1 MPGRKI
7 LLVMF
12 CVLLAAGIAAAEVPR
27 LMNYQGVLT
36 NTDGIPTSGSH
47 DLTFRIYGDRGTG
60 ATVLWEEAHTAVE
73 IREGGFSVILG
84 SVAAMPDNLFA
95 SGELWLGVTV
105 DSDPEMAPR
114 TRITPVP
121 WALRAGV
128 ADVALRVSEETYPR
142 GFLTREDLSLPGR
155 LNDPANP
162 VDWSRLKGVPPWL
175 VEETTLPSDAILGKK
190 DPDKHDDKCK
200 KYGDNH
206 SLDAVDC
213 DPMDVV
219 YVNEEGN
226 VGIGT
231 HEPLCK
237 TEMVDGEMTARFGY
251 HEVPYPGIDAYS
263 GFRGAFGEG
272 TFGYLGRVLKEHDG
286 ERCYGAMGAAIG
298 RSIENIGVY
307 GIAYGGMLGN
317 YAGLFA
323 GDVYVRDG
331 KLTVSSGNPE
341 GSCLE
346 IRSTLSD
353 PVAAFGKIDFLNLYE
368 QTTGAIE
375 CYGPGQ
381 PLGNG
386 LHFRTGMENATRMV
400 IRNSGRVGI
409 GTETPGAKLMVAGGG
424 DHWSDGFIIVSNDG
438 EDAGIQIHNGGQVRH
453 HIFNDAFMNSR
464 LRIAPNGDFGSGGIT
479 ITQDGNVGVGHTLPF
494 RRLTVDGHTYIS
506 GNLALGSGNTTRRLV
521 VRGNILIESE
531 TTADPVL
538 ELGEGLDYAE
548 GFDVSAALHI
558 LPGTVLSI
566 DSENPGKLTVS
577 DVPYDT
583 KVAGIVAGGKGL
595 GSGVRLGVG
604 QFDYDVALAGR
615 VYCNVDATGGPI
627 RPGDLLTT
635 SATPGYATK
644 ATDYACAQGAILG
657 KAMESL
663 EAGEKGQI
671 LVLVTLQ

>member
-1 MPGRKI
+1 MPRYRVLLFLLC
-7 LLVMF
+7 LLVGIG
-12 CVLLAAGIAAAEVPR
+12 AASAEVPR

-36 NTDGIPTSGSH
+36 TAEGIPTSGSH
-47 DLTFRIYGDRGTG
+47 EMTFRIYAGSGGDAR
-60 ATVLWEEAHTAVE
+60 VLWEESHTAVE
-73 IREGGFSVILG
+73 VREGVFSVVLG
-84 SVAAMPDNLFA
+84 SVEPMPDDLFA
-95 SGELWLGVTV
+95 SGEIWLGVTV
-105 DSDPEMAPR
+105 GSDSEIAPR

-128 ADVALRVSEETYPR
+128 ADVALRVSEESYPR
-142 GFLTREDLSLPGR
+142 NFLTRDDLSLPGKI
-155 LNDPANP
+155 NDPTNP
-162 VDWSRLKGVPPWL
+162 VDWSRLKGVPQWL
-175 VEETTLPSDAILGKK
+175 IEEDALPADALLGKK
-190 DPDKHDDKCK
+190 DPTKHDDKCK

-219 YVNEEGN
+219 YVNDEGN

-251 HEVPYPGIDAYS
+251 HEVPYPGVDAYS
-263 GFRGAFGEG
+263 GFRGAYGSG
-272 TFGYLGRVLKEHDG
+272 TFGYLGRVLREHDG
-286 ERCYGAMGAAIG
+286 ERCYGVMGAAIG

-307 GIAYGGMLGN
+307 GIAYGGVLGN

-331 KLTVSSGNPE
+331 KLTVSSSNE
-341 GSCLE
+341 DGSILE
-346 IRSTLSD
+346 LRSTLSD
-353 PVAAFGKIDFLNLYE
+353 PVAAFGRINFLNLYE

-386 LHFRTGMENATRMV
+386 LHFKTGMENETRMV

-409 GTETPGAKLMVAGGG
+409 GTESPEAKLVVEGVG
-424 DHWSDGFIIVSNDG
+424 DSWHDGFIIVRNDG
-438 EDAGIQIHNGGQVRH
+438 EDAGIQIHNGSQVRH
-453 HIFNDAFMNSR
+453 HIYNDAFMNSR
-464 LRIAPNGDFGSGGIT
+464 LRIAPNGDFGNGGIT

-531 TTADPVL
+531 ATADPVL

-548 GFDVSAALHI
+548 GFDVAAALDI
-558 LPGTVLSI
+558 EPGMVLSI
-566 DSENPGKLTVS
+566 DPENPGKLTVS
-577 DVPYDT
+577 AEAYDS

-604 QFDYDVALAGR
+604 RFDYDVALAGR
-615 VYCNVDATGGPI
+615 VYCNVEASGSAI

-635 SATPGYATK
+635 SATPGYAMK
-644 ATDYACAQGAILG
+644 AEDCALRQGAILG
-657 KAMESL
+657 KAMEGL
-663 EAGEKGQI
+663 EDGEKGQI

>member
-1 MPGRKI
+1 MPGHKI
-7 LLVMF
+7 LLVLL
-12 CVLLAAGIAAAEVPR
+12 CVLLFTGIAAAEVPR

-36 NTDGIPTSGSH
+36 DTDGIPTSGNH
-47 DLTFRIYGDRGTG
+47 DLTFRIYGGKG
-60 ATVLWEEAHTAVE
+60 NSATVLWEESHTAVE
-73 IREGGFSVILG
+73 IREGVFSVILG
-84 SVAAMPDNLFA
+84 SVAAMPDGLFA
-95 SGELWLGVTV
+95 SGEIWLGVRV
-105 DSDPEMAPR
+105 DSDPEIAPR

-128 ADVALRVSEETYPR
+128 ADVALRVSEESYPR
-142 GFLTREDLSLPGR
+142 GFLAREDVSLPGII
-155 LNDPANP
+155 NDPSNP
-162 VDWSRLKGVPPWL
+162 VDWSKLKGVPPWL
-175 VEETTLPSDAILGKK
+175 VEGDALASEAILGKK
-190 DPDKHDDKCK
+190 DPEKHDDKCK

-263 GFRGAFGEG
+263 SLRGAHGDG

-286 ERCYGAMGAAIG
+286 DRCYGAMGAAIG
-298 RSIENIGVY
+298 RAIENVGVY
-307 GIAYGGMLGN
+307 GIAYGGFLGN

-331 KLTVSSGNPE
+331 KLTVGSSNPD
-341 GSCLE
+341 GSIIE

-353 PVAAFGKIDFLNLYE
+353 PVAAFGKINFLNLYE

-375 CYGPGQ
+375 CYGPGR
-381 PLGNG
+381 PLGSG
-386 LHFRTGMENATRMV
+386 LHFRTGMENTTRMV

-409 GTETPGAKLMVAGGG
+409 GTEDPDARLVVAGEG
-424 DHWSDGFIIVSNDG
+424 DSWRDGFIIVRNDG
-438 EDAGIQIHNGGQVRH
+438 EDAGIQIHNGSQVRH

-464 LRIAPNGDFGSGGIT
+464 LRIAPNGDFATGGIT

-494 RRLTVDGHTYIS
+494 RRLTVDGHAYIS

-531 TTADPVL
+531 ATADPVL

-548 GFDVSAALHI
+548 GFDVSAALAI
-558 LPGTVLSI
+558 EPGTVLSI
-566 DSENPGKLTVS
+566 DPENPGKLSVS
-577 DVPYDT
+577 DEPYDT

-615 VYCNVDATGGPI
+615 VYCNVVATGGAI
-627 RPGDLLTT
+627 QPGDLLTT
-635 SATPGYATK
+635 SAIPGYAMK

-657 KAMESL
+657 KAMEGL
-663 EAGEKGQI
+663 EAGEQGQM